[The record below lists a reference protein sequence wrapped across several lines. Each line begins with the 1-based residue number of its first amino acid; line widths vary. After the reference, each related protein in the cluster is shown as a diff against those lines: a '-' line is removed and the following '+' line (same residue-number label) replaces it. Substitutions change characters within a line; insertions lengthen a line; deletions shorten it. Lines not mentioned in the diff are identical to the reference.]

1 MFLVDALYCHAHLIM
16 IAMCFLLQSLCLH
29 FMLQR
34 YVLIYYFQMKVV
46 PKSAGQTGQ
55 RILIPA
61 SAPVTQLRAGSNVSA
76 LSPTAVNQI
85 TSGTTILPS
94 GASSYVMLPA
104 QYVQQVRNVK
114 HYRFLYS

>member
-1 MFLVDALYCHAHLIM
+1 
-16 IAMCFLLQSLCLH
+16 
-29 FMLQR
+29 
-34 YVLIYYFQMKVV
+34 MKVV

-61 SAPVTQLRAGSNVSA
+61 SAPVTQLRTGSNVATLSA
-76 LSPTAVNQI
+76 SAVNPI

-94 GASSYVMLPA
+94 GTSSYVMVPA

-114 HYRFLYS
+114 YFLSHI